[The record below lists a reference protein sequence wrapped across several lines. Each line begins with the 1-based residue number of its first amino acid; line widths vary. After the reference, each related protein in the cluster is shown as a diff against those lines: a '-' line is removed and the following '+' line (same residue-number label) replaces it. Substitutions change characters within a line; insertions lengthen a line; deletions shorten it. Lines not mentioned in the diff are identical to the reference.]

1 MNFAEKLM
9 EMRKS
14 RGWSQEELGNKLGVT
29 RQTVSKWE
37 LGATT
42 PEMEKLAAISELF
55 GITTDE
61 LIKGCTSQ
69 NEFPTEQTVVIHKKT
84 PFVNGE
90 YRSKRTWRGM
100 PLVHIAKNAKGVVAI
115 GFRAKG
121 IVSIGLLSMGIIS
134 LGLLSFGVIAIGF
147 LTLGVFVNGMI
158 AAGVFALGGIT
169 AGLFAFGGVACGWC
183 SYGGVSCGVY
193 AIGGFAKGQVAVG
206 GVADGIIA
214 FGKDDR
220 TIGEIVFGPGVTA
233 EEFRVAVMSRFPN
246 TPKFI
251 ADLMSWFASNVT

>member
-1 MNFAEKLM
+1 MIFAEKLM
-9 EMRKS
+9 ELRRRK
-14 RGWSQEELGNKLGVT
+14 GWSQEELGEKLGVT

-69 NEFPTEQTVVIHKKT
+69 SGSSTEQTVVIHKK
-84 PFVNGE
+84 PHE

-100 PLVHIAKNAKGVVAI
+100 PFVHIARNAKGFVAI
-115 GFRAKG
+115 GLRAKG
-121 IVSIGLLSMGIIS
+121 VISIGLMSVGIVS
-134 LGLLSFGVIAIGF
+134 LGVLSCGVLAIGT
-147 LTLGVFVNGMI
+147 LALGVFVTGMV
-158 AAGVFALGGIT
+158 AAGVFALGGVA
-169 AGLFAFGGVACGWC
+169 AGLFAL
-183 SYGGVSCGVY
+183 GGVSCGWFSFGGVSAGMY
-193 AIGGFAKGQVAVG
+193 SIGGYAKGQVAVG

-220 TIGEIVFGPGVTA
+220 TIGEIVFNPGVTA
-233 EEFRVAVMSRFPN
+233 DEFREAVMSRFPN

-251 ADLMSWFASNVT
+251 ADYLAWFASNVT

>member
-1 MNFAEKLM
+1 MSFAEKLM
-9 EMRKS
+9 ELRKQK
-14 RGWSQEELGNKLGVT
+14 GWSQEELGDKLGVT

-42 PEMEKLAAISELF
+42 PEMEKLAAISDLF

-69 NEFPTEQTVVIHKKT
+69 SESPTEQTVVIHKKAR
-84 PFVNGE
+84 E

-115 GFRAKG
+115 GLRAKG
-121 IVSIGLLSMGIIS
+121 IISIGLMSIGFVS
-134 LGLLSFGVIAIGF
+134 VGVLACGVLAIG
-147 LTLGVFVNGMI
+147 TLAFGVFVTGMI
-158 AAGVFALGGIT
+158 SAGVFSLGGAA

-183 SYGGVSCGVY
+183 SYGGVSCGMY
-193 AIGGFAKGQVAVG
+193 AVGGFAKGQVAVG

-233 EEFRVAVMSRFPN
+233 EEFRAAVMSRFPN

-251 ADLMSWFASNVT
+251 ADWMSWFASNVT

>member
-9 EMRKS
+9 ELRKS
-14 RGWSQEELGNKLGVT
+14 RGWSQEELGGKLGVT

-61 LIKGCTSQ
+61 LIKGSVT
-69 NEFPTEQTVVIHKKT
+69 PTEQMVIIHKKT

-90 YRSKRTWRGM
+90 YRSKRTWRGI

-115 GFRAKG
+115 GLRAKG
-121 IVSIGLLSMGIIS
+121 IISIGLMSMGIVS
-134 LGLLSFGVIAIGF
+134 LGVLSFGVLAIGT
-147 LTLGVFVNGMI
+147 LTLGVFVTGMI
-158 AAGVFALGGIT
+158 AAGVFALGGAA
-169 AGLFAFGGVACGWC
+169 AGLFAFGGVACGWL
-183 SYGGVSCGVY
+183 SYGGVSCGKY

-206 GVADGIIA
+206 GIADGIVA
-214 FGKDDR
+214 FGTDDK
-220 TIGEIVFGPGVTA
+220 TIGEIVFHTGVTA
-233 EEFRVAVMSRFPN
+233 EEFREAIMERFPH
-246 TPKFI
+246 TPRFV
-251 ADLMSWFASNVT
+251 ADLMSWFASNIT

>member
-1 MNFAEKLM
+1 MSFAEKLM
-9 EMRKS
+9 ELRKQK
-14 RGWSQEELGNKLGVT
+14 GWSQEELGDKLGVT

-69 NEFPTEQTVVIHKKT
+69 GESPAEQTVVTEKKVRGYT
-84 PFVNGE
+84 
-90 YRSKRTWRGM
+90 SKRTWRGM

-115 GFRAKG
+115 GLRAKG
-121 IVSIGLLSMGIIS
+121 IVSIGLMSMGLVSIGLLSLGIIS
-134 LGLLSFGVIAIGF
+134 IGCLALGA
-147 LTLGVFVNGMI
+147 FVCGTV
-158 AAGVFALGGIT
+158 AAGVFALGGVA
-169 AGLFAFGGVACGWC
+169 AGLFVMGGVAFGWV
-183 SYGGVSCGVY
+183 SFGGASFGMY
-193 AIGGFAKGQVAVG
+193 AVGGYAKGQVAVG

-214 FGKDDR
+214 FGDEA
-220 TIGEIVFGPGVTA
+220 TGEIVFGPGVTA
-233 EEFRVAVMSRFPN
+233 EEFRTAVMSRFPN

-251 ADLMSWFASNVT
+251 ADWMSWFASNVT